1 MTIPESVRALIET
14 GPHAFLTTLNADG
27 SPQVTL
33 VWVGIENDEI
43 VIPHMRVWQ
52 KVKNM
57 RRDPRVALALLGPG
71 KSPPGVEEYNRLG
84 LQEYLVAY
92 GKARI
97 TEGGAAALL
106 QRLRP
111 IYMGPDVKAP
121 PVPYQ
126 ATPGYITRITPD
138 RFTGIGPWTPTT
150 VWPKP
155 STFAD

>member
-1 MTIPESVRALIET
+1 MAIPDSVRALIAT
-14 GPHAFLTTLNADG
+14 GPHAFLTTLNVDG

-33 VWVGIENDEI
+33 VWVGTEKDEI
-43 VIPHMRVWQ
+43 VIPHMKVWQ

-57 RRDPRVALALLGPG
+57 RRDPRVTLAILGPG

-84 LQEYLVAY
+84 LQEYLVVY

-97 TEGGAAALL
+97 TEGGAAALI

-111 IYMGPDVKAP
+111 IYMGPDVNAP

-126 ATPGYITRITPD
+126 ATPGYITRISPD

-155 STFAD
+155 STFGG

>member
-1 MTIPESVRALIET
+1 MTIPESVRALIAT
-14 GPHAFLTTLNADG
+14 GPPAYLTTLNADG

-33 VWVGIENDEI
+33 VWVGIEKDEV
-43 VIPHMRVWQ
+43 VIPHMKVWQ

-57 RRDPRVALALLGPG
+57 RRDPRVALAILGPG

-92 GKARI
+92 GQARI
-97 TEGGAAALL
+97 TDGGAAALI

-111 IYMGPDVKAP
+111 IYMGPDVTAP
-121 PVPYQ
+121 PVPYP
-126 ATPGYITRITPD
+126 ATPGYITRISPE

-155 STFAD
+155 STFAG

>member
-1 MTIPESVRALIET
+1 MTIPESIRTLLET
-14 GPHAFLTTLNADG
+14 GPPAYLTTLNADG

-33 VWVGIENDEI
+33 VWVGTENDEI
-43 VIPHMRVWQ
+43 VIPHMKVWH

-57 RRDPRVALALLGPG
+57 RRDPRVALAILGPG
-71 KSPPGVEEYNRLG
+71 QSPPGVEEYNRLR

-92 GKARI
+92 GQARI
-97 TEGGAAALL
+97 TDGGAATLI

-121 PVPYQ
+121 PVPSQ

-155 STFAD
+155 STFGG

>member
-1 MTIPESVRALIET
+1 MKAW
-14 GPHAFLTTLNADG
+14 H
-27 SPQVTL
+27 
-33 VWVGIENDEI
+33 
-43 VIPHMRVWQ
+43 

-57 RRDPRVALALLGPG
+57 RRDPRVTLAILGPG
-71 KSPPGVEEYNRLG
+71 KSPPGVQEYNRLG

-97 TEGGAAALL
+97 TEGGAEALL

-111 IYMGPDVKAP
+111 IYMGPPVTAP
-121 PVPYQ
+121 PVPHQ
-126 ATPGYITRITPD
+126 DKAGYITRITLD
-138 RFTGIGPWTPTT
+138 RFTGTGPWTPTT